1 MSRRARVAAA
11 TTTLEWYFSF
21 CVVSEILFVIF
32 LSFHQPLHTHML
44 GQNGAEYSH
53 RQSKSWE
60 KSTGKMR
67 TNQLKWHPFYI
78 CMRYFHGCF
87 QSKKKILR
95 KISHSTFI
103 GIDFFFFLLLQH
115 QHINSSSNSLVQT
128 LWLIAR
134 LFGTYQLDFSSF
146 CVSCFFFSV
155 SKRINHSKKSTS
167 DRNKK
172 TDSQNATTETTVE
185 KTRFG
190 CRRIN
195 LNETRQDEIKQKI

>member
-1 MSRRARVAAA
+1 
-11 TTTLEWYFSF
+11 
-21 CVVSEILFVIF
+21 
-32 LSFHQPLHTHML
+32 ML

-53 RQSKSWE
+53 RQSKSRE
-60 KSTGKMR
+60 KSTSKTR
-67 TNQLKWHPFYI
+67 TIQLKWHPFYI

-87 QSKKKILR
+87 QSKKKISQ

-103 GIDFFFFLLLQH
+103 AFFIGIDSLLLLLQH
-115 QHINSSSNSLVQT
+115 QHIISSSNILVQN

-134 LFGTYQLDFSSF
+134 LFGTHQLNFSSF
-146 CVSCFFFSV
+146 CVSCFFSV

-167 DRNKK
+167 DRNKN

-185 KTRFG
+185 KTVFG

-195 LNETRQDEIKQKI
+195 LNETRQDKTRRNETEKKNKNYNETKNWNAMNGTSKQRHTHKKHSQ